1 LTATEQVGV
10 HRYSFDKFNNRHRV
24 ILIDSSYTLATN
36 ACNRTSVNIS
46 SSNNEITGS
55 IRFDGAF
62 SRKSGG
68 ITTYFAITF
77 TNWADFG
84 VWTNGHL
91 APRQTTIDGCSSGA
105 YVILPAD
112 QDQVTAYVSISFISI
127 EQARINLQMQ
137 TQLESFDSICQ
148 LVQQK

>member
-1 LTATEQVGV
+1 LIATEQVGV
-10 HRYSFDKFNNRHRV
+10 HRHRV

-55 IRFDGAF
+55 IHFDGAF

-68 ITTYFAITF
+68 ITTYFAITL

-91 APRQTTIDGCSSGA
+91 VPRQKTIDGCSSGA
-105 YVILPAD
+105 YVILLAD
-112 QDQVTAYVSISFISI
+112 QDQVTV
-127 EQARINLQMQ
+127 
-137 TQLESFDSICQ
+137 
-148 LVQQK
+148 